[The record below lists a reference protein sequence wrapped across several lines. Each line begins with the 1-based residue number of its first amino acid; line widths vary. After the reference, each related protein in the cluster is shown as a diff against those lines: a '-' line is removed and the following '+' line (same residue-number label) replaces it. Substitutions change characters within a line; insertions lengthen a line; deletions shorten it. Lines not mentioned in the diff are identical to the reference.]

1 MKNKSYSSFFR
12 LLPLLTIILLGANEI
27 AAQQVVSGVYVG
39 GHIRRNR
46 PSTIST
52 LRNSG
57 FTYVILFNVHV
68 ESDGTLTTDGETIV
82 KNGEYVF
89 TKTQPYYQ
97 QDVANLK
104 TAPTSIQ
111 RVEICIGGWGNT
123 SYENIK
129 KLVNSSGTASNSIL
143 YKNFKA
149 LKDALPEID
158 AVNNDD
164 EHCYDAETASKFHI
178 MMHRLGY
185 KTTLAPYTNKSFWTS
200 LCSKIHASRP
210 WAVDRVMVQCYD
222 GGAYNNPSDWN
233 FSECKTRHA
242 GRTNYQTEM
251 NKSIAQMETWYKN
264 KAAIGGFVWVYND
277 ETWNLNQWASAMNR
291 TFQCMTVAQEDVVIN
306 CYSEYNYGGYC
317 VGLPAGEFTQA
328 DLALYGIAANDI
340 SSVELAKEGYK
351 IRMFRSVNCTGTSY
365 SCMRSIARMTTSYNN
380 AIRSIT
386 IIPDEETGIRDI
398 AAPEPSLYP
407 KEGAIN
413 IQHARG
419 ELISIFNAAGHM
431 VYSAKAE
438 QNDETISLQS
448 LPSGIY
454 IIHAGNK
461 TAKVKR

>member
-1 MKNKSYSSFFR
+1 MLKSLKSK
-12 LLPLLTIILLGANEI
+12 LLFLFITTLLGTGDLL
-27 AAQQVVSGVYVG
+27 AQQVVSGIYVG

-46 PSTIST
+46 PNTIST

-89 TKTQPYYQ
+89 AKTQPHYQ
-97 QDVANLK
+97 EDVANLK

-123 SYENIK
+123 SYDNIK
-129 KLVNSSGTASNSIL
+129 KLVSSSGTGSNSIL

-149 LKDALPEID
+149 LKDALPEVE

-164 EHCYDAETASKFHI
+164 EHCYDAESASKFHI

-200 LCSKIHASRP
+200 LCSKIHSNRP
-210 WAVDRVMVQCYD
+210 WAVDRIMVQCYD
-222 GGAYNNPSDWN
+222 GGAYNNPTDWN
-233 FSECKTRHA
+233 FNGCTTRHA
-242 GRTNYQTEM
+242 GRTNYQTDM
-251 NKSIAQMETWYKN
+251 NTSIAQMETWYKSN
-264 KAAIGGFVWVYND
+264 AATGGFVWVYND

-291 TFQCMTVAQEDVVIN
+291 TFHCMTVPQEDVVIN
-306 CYSEYNYGGYC
+306 CYSEYNYKGYC
-317 VGLPAGEFTQA
+317 VGLPEGEFTQA

-340 SSVELAKEGYK
+340 SSVEIAKEGYK
-351 IRMFRSVNCTGTSY
+351 IRMFRSVDCTGGSY
-365 SCMRSIARMTTSYNN
+365 VCSRNTARMTSAYNN

-386 IIPDEETGIRDI
+386 IMPDEETSVSSI
-398 AAPEPSLYP
+398 ASTEISLHPEN
-407 KEGAIN
+407 EAIN
-413 IQHARG
+413 IQHGRG
-419 ELISIFNAAGHM
+419 ELLSIYNASGHM
-431 VYSAKAE
+431 IYSAKVE
-438 QNDETISLQS
+438 QNDETISLSS
-448 LPSGIY
+448 LPHGIY
-454 IIHAGNK
+454 IIHVGNK

>member
-1 MKNKSYSSFFR
+1 MLYSSSSK
-12 LLPLLTIILLGANEI
+12 LLTLLVIILIGANDLL
-27 AAQQVVSGVYVG
+27 AQQVVSGIYVG

-104 TAPTSIQ
+104 TVPTSIQ

-123 SYENIK
+123 SYDNIK
-129 KLVNSSGTASNSIL
+129 KLVNSSGTGINSIL

-149 LKDALPEID
+149 LKDALPEIE

-185 KTTLAPYTNKSFWTS
+185 KTTLAPYTNKSFWTN
-200 LCSKIHASRP
+200 LCSKIHANRP
-210 WAVDRVMVQCYD
+210 WAVDRIMVQCYD

-233 FSECKTRHA
+233 FSGCKTRHA
-242 GRTNYQTEM
+242 GRTNYQTDM
-251 NKSIAQMETWYKN
+251 NTSIAQMETWFNN
-264 KAAIGGFVWVYND
+264 KAATGGFVWVYND
-277 ETWNLNQWASAMNR
+277 ETWDLNKWAAAMNR
-291 TFQCMTVAQEDVVIN
+291 TFQCMTVAQEDIVLN

-340 SSVELAKEGYK
+340 SSVELVKEGYK
-351 IRMFRSVNCTGTSY
+351 IRLFRSANCSGTSY
-365 SCMRSIARMTTSYNN
+365 NCTRSIARMTTTYNN
-380 AIRSIT
+380 TIRSIT
-386 IIPDEETGIRDI
+386 IIPDKDTAVRNLTSEGISLH
-398 AAPEPSLYP
+398 PEN
-407 KEGAIN
+407 EAIN
-413 IQHARG
+413 IRYARG
-419 ELISIFNAAGHM
+419 EFISIYNASGHM
-431 VYSAKAE
+431 VYSGRVE
-438 QNDETISLQS
+438 QNDETISLHS
-448 LPSGIY
+448 LPHGIY
-454 IIHAGNK
+454 IIHVGDQ